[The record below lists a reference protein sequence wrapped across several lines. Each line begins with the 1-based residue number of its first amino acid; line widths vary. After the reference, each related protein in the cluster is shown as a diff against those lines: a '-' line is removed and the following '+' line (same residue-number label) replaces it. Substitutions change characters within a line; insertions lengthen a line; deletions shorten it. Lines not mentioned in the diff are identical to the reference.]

1 MERVLRRTR
10 AKSKSSLQPGVGLA
24 LRGGPVSLQS
34 HRALPPFWLPQVYKL
49 SLVAPNMAS
58 VSGTCCSL
66 YCHVYTRPLSS
77 WQRHPLI
84 LAPTKH
90 LSLGVPALT
99 LLSQTPSS
107 RHLHTPLT
115 AIIFPS
121 PGSFEAQRQERA
133 RHRGSPDGL
142 TWSTD
147 EHLLLS
153 TVT

>member
-1 MERVLRRTR
+1 MGLP
-10 AKSKSSLQPGVGLA
+10 LQ
-24 LRGGPVSLQS
+24 GGPVSLPS
-34 HRALPPFWLPQVYKL
+34 HIKL
-49 SLVAPNMAS
+49 SHSFGSRKFKLLLVALNMTSA
-58 VSGTCCSL
+58 SGTCCSL
-66 YCHVYTRPLSS
+66 YCHVYSRPLSS
-77 WQRHPLI
+77 WQRRPFI

-99 LLSQTPSS
+99 PLSQTPSS
-107 RHLHTPLT
+107 RHLHTLLT

-121 PGSFEAQRQERA
+121 PGSSEAQRQERA

-142 TWSTD
+142 RWSTD